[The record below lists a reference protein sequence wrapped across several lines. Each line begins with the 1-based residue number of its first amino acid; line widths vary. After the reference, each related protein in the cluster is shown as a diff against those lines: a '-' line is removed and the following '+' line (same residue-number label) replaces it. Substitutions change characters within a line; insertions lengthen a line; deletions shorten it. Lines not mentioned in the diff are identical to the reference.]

1 MRPLTIKEEYTVK
14 KNTIITIVTLA
25 MLLTGCGAQYPLTTN
40 LSLEVSRQPAGI
52 YHGDTTATLQGHD
65 TRKDSAV
72 VAYQLKGDPEI
83 RIPNETEPH
92 ALVTNLLAR
101 GLIEQGLV
109 FEGGAPVRIQ
119 LNLDELMASVTR
131 PKFLYSTKARSHLN
145 LTITNREI
153 TLTKAYDRETNRD
166 SATRPPVQDLEK
178 MLNDQL
184 TDIVKQILQDEEVRT
199 AISKK

>member
-1 MRPLTIKEEYTVK
+1 MK
-14 KNTIITIVTLA
+14 KFTIITIIALS
-25 MLLTGCGAQYPLTTN
+25 MLLTGCGPKYPLTTN
-40 LSLEVSRQPAGI
+40 LSLEVSRQPTGI
-52 YHGDTTATLQGHD
+52 YRGDISATLKGHD
-65 TRKDSAV
+65 ARKDRAV
-72 VAYQLKGDPEI
+72 VAYQLEGKPEI

-101 GLIEQGLV
+101 GLQEQGLV

-119 LNLDELMASVTR
+119 ISLDELMASVTH
-131 PKFLYSTKARSHLN
+131 PKFLFSTKARSHLN

-153 TLTKAYDRETNRD
+153 TLSKAYDRETNRD

-199 AISKK
+199 AISKR